1 MYPATHIWGGQP
13 GRGPEIATLKHCD
26 TEQLPKNIFVFDGQ
40 VVIITDRDKSKGLSG
55 GTGGRKVARFL
66 PERLSRMMVAYIAW
80 LLPFEKVLHRL
91 AGIRG
96 PSDSLDP
103 WIWKSAEKGIW
114 DTAILSKQLALVSGV
129 EIGARLTVSNYRH
142 VAVEMG
148 RKIKGLIIRQ
158 IDLEAA
164 VADSDDE
171 VADPMTGERRR
182 QPRVEYVW
190 DSQATHGSRI
200 ARGHYGVNLQFP
212 NQLQPEMMS
221 NYQEISR
228 LWHQFLARTDGDFGE
243 RKRPAEASVVIATTA
258 IKRQRHIIHHREVCI
273 TAARRFVFYTI
284 RLSPNI
290 PGCFIREKASNRS
303 SCWWR

>member
-1 MYPATHIWGGQP
+1 
-13 GRGPEIATLKHCD
+13 
-26 TEQLPKNIFVFDGQ
+26 
-40 VVIITDRDKSKGLSG
+40 
-55 GTGGRKVARFL
+55 L
-66 PERLSRMMVAYIAW
+66 PERLSRIVVAYIAW
-80 LLPFEKVLHRL
+80 WLPFEKVLHRL

-114 DTAILSKQLALVSGV
+114 DTAMLSKQLAVVSGV
-129 EIGARLTVSNYRH
+129 EIGARLTVSSYRH

-158 IDLEAA
+158 IEVEAA
-164 VADSDDE
+164 AGDSGDDE
-171 VADPMTGERRR
+171 VADPITGERRR

-212 NQLQPEMMS
+212 NQLQPEMIS

-243 RKRPAEASVVIATTA
+243 RKRPAETTSIAVVNGDA
-258 IKRQRHIIHHREVCI
+258 KRQRHDLHRREVCI
-273 TAARRFVFYTI
+273 YI
-284 RLSPNI
+284 LI
-290 PGCFIREKASNRS
+290 
-303 SCWWR
+303 